1 MWKAWTDLDL
11 FGVWRRI
18 LAITCTVYTLVVLS
32 QSLLRWLGYLQA
44 GDGRVDRLARR
55 YVITRILDV
64 RIRKWWPD
72 LLHIAGLIL
81 VLSGLLYAHKWVWP
95 YAE

>member
-11 FGVWRRI
+11 FEVWRRI
-18 LAITCTVYTLVVLS
+18 LGITCTVYALVVLS
-32 QSLLRWLGYLQA
+32 QSLLRWLGHLRS
-44 GDGRVDRLARR
+44 GDGRIGLIARR
-55 YVITRILDV
+55 YVVTRILGV
-64 RIRKWWPD
+64 RLKAWWPD

-81 VLSGLLYAHKWVWP
+81 VLIGLLYAHRWVWP